1 MNPHIEDVAL
11 AHIRTV
17 IGRELAGA
25 ELSSVGRWVR
35 VYGSDWTERAI
46 EEARSRG
53 KNMCLAYIGGMLRKW
68 GQQGCVCR

>member
-1 MNPHIEDVAL
+1 VNPHIEDVAPGYL
-11 AHIRTV
+11 CQV
-17 IGRELAGA
+17 VGREFTSREHA
-25 ELSSVGRWVR
+25 SIVRWVR
-35 VYGSDWTERAI
+35 VYGPDWTEQAI

>member
-1 MNPHIEDVAL
+1 MRDTHAIDHFTAL
-11 AHIRTV
+11 V
-17 IGRELAGA
+17 GRELTDA
-25 ELSSVGRWVR
+25 ELSSVARWVR
-35 VYGSDWTERAI
+35 VYGEDWTEQAI